1 MNMSI
6 KYNIPKIVKE
16 EIKFLHF
23 PKEDVLFSMEDKNRR
38 SKNLELAISLGN
50 LNHQKVK
57 IVFQDIE
64 GIKEVETTIWGIT
77 DKDII
82 LKQGTTVPIYR
93 IVRINLI

>member
-1 MNMSI
+1 MSVSF
-6 KYNIPKIVKE
+6 NIPKIVKE

-38 SKNLELAISLGN
+38 SKNLEHATSLGN

-64 GIKEVETTIWGIT
+64 GVKQTETTIWGIT
-77 DKDII
+77 DRDVI
-82 LKQGTTVPIYR
+82 LKQGTAVPIHR